1 MSSIPLLL
9 LFLLTLPIR
18 PHIPL
23 RQIRLDAFLM
33 PLSLPFIPSSTFETL
48 PDSRPWDISR
58 AIVRLIIAYSL
69 FAGFGSVLRTLKR
82 IGGWKIPE
90 SSTNQLVRVGLLW
103 LLAWRGAT
111 LPFVPD
117 EKAWKRPL
125 DVTTIVGIG
134 SGGIC
139 VIDEVREIARL
150 LGLKSSN
157 QYPKSGIISRIIQII
172 LSIHRILL
180 SLRIISAAF
189 APLNQIPID
198 SSAAGQGIVGQ

>member
-1 MSSIPLLL
+1 MSSVPLLL
-9 LFLLTLPIR
+9 LFLLTLSIP
-18 PHIPL
+18 PFVPL

-33 PLSLPFIPSSTFETL
+33 PLSLPFIPSSTFDSL
-48 PDSRPWDISR
+48 SDSRPWDISR

-125 DVTTIVGIG
+125 DVATIVGVG

-139 VIDEVREIARL
+139 VVDELRGIARL
-150 LGLKSSN
+150 IGIKSSN
-157 QYPKSGIISRIIQII
+157 QYPRSGLISRTIQII

-189 APLNQIPID
+189 APVNQIPID
-198 SSAAGQGIVGQ
+198 LSTASQGIVGE